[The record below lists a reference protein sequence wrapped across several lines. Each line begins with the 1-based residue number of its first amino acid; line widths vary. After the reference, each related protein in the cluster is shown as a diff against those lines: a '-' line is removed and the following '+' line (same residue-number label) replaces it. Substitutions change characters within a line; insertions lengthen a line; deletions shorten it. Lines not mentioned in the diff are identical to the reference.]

1 MSNKNSPTPTNR
13 SKSAL
18 QNANLSSAHSA
29 EEEILGMIKNE
40 RLLLEKEL
48 DAILGNIPNTTRSS
62 NKLASNAR
70 FATDDK
76 NRQKS
81 RQSVSVLRNR
91 NTTDLRLQGCKKA
104 IEKLEI
110 ILKEKERIIQNN
122 IVADRKLSNSI
133 STTQVS
139 P

>member
-18 QNANLSSAHSA
+18 QNPNLSSAHSA

-48 DAILGNIPNTTRSS
+48 DAILGNIPNTTRAS
-62 NKLASNAR
+62 NKSASKTALSIDYR
-70 FATDDK
+70 GS
-76 NRQKS
+76 KS
-81 RQSVSVLRNR
+81 RQSASTLKNR
-91 NTTDLRLQGCKKA
+91 STTDLRLQGCKKA

-110 ILKEKERIIQNN
+110 ILKEKERIIQSN
-122 IVADRKLSNSI
+122 IVTDKKLSNSI